1 MSSSK
6 GRLEQFPDAVAVVGV
21 IHPERLRVEEDV
33 QASLEAE
40 TGLRWRIHGSR
51 GGATPDSPERSG
63 SVEDLA
69 DQLRALPL
77 EMEGADL
84 VAAAAEIVR
93 YAVEKAVAPIRQRQR
108 ISERIAGII
117 AETDKESDRLA
128 ALQIGCLVLFN
139 ALAFQDRLADV
150 NPAVLTVR
158 ESWREGLPGIRRDW
172 QAICDD
178 EVKPHRRNTMKVG
191 FIGLGTMGASMA
203 YNCLQGGNEMVVHD
217 IRREAAT
224 RHLEAGADWADSP
237 REVAE
242 ASEIV
247 FTSLPG
253 PTEVEAVGLGE
264 DGILEGMSEGK
275 VYFDLST
282 STPTL
287 IRHIHEEAA
296 ARGIHVLDAPV
307 SGGPRGA
314 ASRNLAIWVGGDQE
328 VFDRCKPVLDS
339 IGDKAYYV
347 GPIGCGAIAKLVHN
361 CTGYI
366 VQAALAEV
374 FTMGVKAGVEPL
386 ALWQAVRKGAQG
398 RRGTFE
404 GLAEHLLPGKFDPPD
419 FALRLAR
426 KDVDLAVGVG
436 REYDVPMRLAQ
447 LTLQEMTEALNRGWG
462 HRDSRVAMLLQEER
476 AGVEVRVDEALLQA
490 VLEEERSAG
499 A

>member
-1 MSSSK
+1 
-6 GRLEQFPDAVAVVGV
+6 
-21 IHPERLRVEEDV
+21 
-33 QASLEAE
+33 
-40 TGLRWRIHGSR
+40 
-51 GGATPDSPERSG
+51 
-63 SVEDLA
+63 
-69 DQLRALPL
+69 
-77 EMEGADL
+77 
-84 VAAAAEIVR
+84 
-93 YAVEKAVAPIRQRQR
+93 
-108 ISERIAGII
+108 
-117 AETDKESDRLA
+117 
-128 ALQIGCLVLFN
+128 
-139 ALAFQDRLADV
+139 
-150 NPAVLTVR
+150 
-158 ESWREGLPGIRRDW
+158 
-172 QAICDD
+172 
-178 EVKPHRRNTMKVG
+178 MKVG

-217 IRREAAT
+217 IRRESAT
-224 RHLEAGADWADSP
+224 QHLEAGAVWADSP

-242 ASEIV
+242 STEIV

-264 DGILEGMSEGK
+264 DGILEGLSEGK

-287 IRHIHEEAA
+287 IRRIHEQAA

-314 ASRNLAIWVGGDQE
+314 ASGNLAIWVGGDKE

-476 AGVEVRVDEALLQA
+476 AGVEVRVDEAILNA
-490 VLEEERSAG
+490 ALEEERGAG
-499 A
+499 

>member
-1 MSSSK
+1 
-6 GRLEQFPDAVAVVGV
+6 
-21 IHPERLRVEEDV
+21 
-33 QASLEAE
+33 
-40 TGLRWRIHGSR
+40 
-51 GGATPDSPERSG
+51 
-63 SVEDLA
+63 
-69 DQLRALPL
+69 
-77 EMEGADL
+77 
-84 VAAAAEIVR
+84 
-93 YAVEKAVAPIRQRQR
+93 
-108 ISERIAGII
+108 
-117 AETDKESDRLA
+117 
-128 ALQIGCLVLFN
+128 
-139 ALAFQDRLADV
+139 
-150 NPAVLTVR
+150 
-158 ESWREGLPGIRRDW
+158 
-172 QAICDD
+172 
-178 EVKPHRRNTMKVG
+178 MKVG

-217 IRREAAT
+217 IRRESAT

-253 PTEVEAVGLGE
+253 PVEVEAVGMGE
-264 DGILEGMSEGK
+264 DGILEGMTEGK

-287 IRHIHEEAA
+287 IRRIHEEAA

-314 ASRNLAIWVGGDQE
+314 ASRNLAIWVGGDKE

-347 GPIGCGAIAKLVHN
+347 GPVGCGAIAKLVHN

-426 KDVDLAVGVG
+426 KDVDLALSVG

-462 HRDSRVAMLLQEER
+462 NRDSRVAMLLQEER
-476 AGVEVRVDEALLQA
+476 AGVEVRVDEDLLNAL
-490 VLEEERSAG
+490 LEEERQAG
-499 A
+499 